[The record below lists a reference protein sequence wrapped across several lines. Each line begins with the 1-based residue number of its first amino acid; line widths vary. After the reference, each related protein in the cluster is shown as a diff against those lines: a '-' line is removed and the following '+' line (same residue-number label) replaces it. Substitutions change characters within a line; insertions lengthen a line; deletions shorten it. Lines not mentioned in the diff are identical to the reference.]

1 MANRFLSNIRIN
13 DAYTFP
19 ASDGSFGQAII
30 TDGAGNLSF
39 GNVASGGDD
48 AASVIYKDNF
58 TGDGTTVA
66 FSMAKSVTTEDQTQI
81 FIDGVYQEKGTYS
94 VSGNV
99 ITFSEAPISGHS
111 IEVMTIASINTGPT
125 TLYQDNFTGNGAT
138 TDFTLANSVN
148 NEIKTLVFLNGVYQF
163 KDTYSVSETTLSFD
177 TAPANGTLIEVI
189 TIGSAASHADI
200 DKLAGIEAGA
210 QVNTLDGSG
219 TANYVSKWSDA
230 DTITNSSIQDD
241 GSTVSVGGN
250 LAVTGSLTGTLATAA
265 QTNIT
270 SVGTLTTLAVQ
281 DGNTEDV
288 SGSKIRMEMS
298 GINPY
303 WEIVA
308 RNGGSAGSRKLGLYT
323 SAIGSDVMTL
333 TQSGNVGIGVSPSA
347 SFHLGGTDSTKSY
360 IDRGSYTRL
369 QIFQSND
376 GQSHIGSSGS
386 NAALILRTGTTFGTD
401 TERMRIDS
409 SGNLL
414 VGKTAANLTT
424 TGVEIDPNGIL
435 LATKNAGTVAYFNRL
450 TTDGTILDF
459 RKDGSIVGSIGFVTS
474 DNLYIQGNS
483 THNGL
488 AFDSNALIPFKN
500 GAYTDNV
507 CDIGGSSNR
516 FKDLYLSGGAYLGGN
531 VGIGTQSPTEGNL
544 VVRNDSGNANIN
556 IKVNDFDGSDY
567 SPSLDFSTGG
577 QGANDPQAQ
586 IKALGDNS
594 YSAHL
599 IFSTQNPGTTNPLVE
614 RMRILSSGQVIV
626 GAFGGNDNAVVAGS
640 SSPGYTNQPGTN
652 LLLKSGDGSGTGS
665 SFMSFSTS
673 PVGSSGTT
681 VNTAVERMRIDA
693 SGNVG
698 IGVSSPASKLNV
710 AGAKTNSAD
719 LSNAANQLVVT
730 DTTATAAGVGGR
742 ISFFGAYTAT
752 PDYGTFGSIEVLKDN
767 ANNYGSASWNNAAMR
782 FIVGNNDNDA
792 NAGRMLERMRITSA
806 GEVLIGTTNGLN
818 GKITAKSPSSYTA
831 FNFRSDSSS
840 ANNTDWMHFYG
851 TSNSNAVQNI
861 VIFGNGNIL
870 NANNSYGQLS
880 DFKIKENIVDATPK
894 LDDLLKVK
902 VRNYNLI
909 GDDNKQIGVVAQ
921 ELEEVFP
928 SMIDESPDFEEV
940 EVTDEEGNVTTER
953 VDLGT
958 TTKSVKYSVF
968 VPMLIKA
975 VQELKAEIET
985 LKSQING

>member
-39 GNVASGGDD
+39 GNVASGGGAD

-66 FSMAKSVTTEDQTQI
+66 FSMARSVTTEDQTQI

-163 KDTYSVSETTLSFD
+163 KDTYSVSGTTLSFD

-189 TIGSAASHADI
+189 TIGSAAAADYNQTLLFYGKASAAITKGQAVMFAGVQGDHFLVAPAVQATIDTNHEYMLGIANQDFANNEFGYVTEFGRVSGLNTSAYTAGAIIWYDSASATAGAITTTEPTPPNAKIQLAAVIRSHAAEGVLFVRPHIYYGLEELENVNVTGLADRDLLVYNNSTGNWVNDTLDADEIDDTSTTNKFTSQTEI

-230 DTITNSSIQDD
+230 DTITNSVITDD
-241 GSTVSVGGN
+241 GSTVTISGDLSATN
-250 LAVTGSLTGTLATAA
+250 IAGTLSTTA

-270 SVGTLTTLAVQ
+270 SVGTLSSLAVSGVSTFGGSQGGLPVILKSRASDNINGILFQNNSGTTLGQLQVNSSS
-281 DGNTEDV
+281 DYIFYNTSSDAE
-288 SGSKIRMEMS
+288 RMR
-298 GINPY
+298 IT
-303 WEIVA
+303 
-308 RNGGSAGSRKLGLYT
+308 SAGNVGIGT
-323 SAIGSDVMTL
+323 SSPGSYYSKELVVSAGVEGGITIVSNSTDGAYLMFADGTSGADRYRGYVNYSHL
-333 TQSGNVGIGVSPSA
+333 TNELTFGTNGSQRVTVDSSGNVGIG
-347 SFHLGGTDSTKSY
+347 
-360 IDRGSYTRL
+360 
-369 QIFQSND
+369 
-376 GQSHIGSSGS
+376 
-386 NAALILRTGTTFGTD
+386 
-401 TERMRIDS
+401 
-409 SGNLL
+409 
-414 VGKTAANLTT
+414 
-424 TGVEIDPNGIL
+424 
-435 LATKNAGTVAYFNRL
+435 
-450 TTDGTILDF
+450 
-459 RKDGSIVGSIGFVTS
+459 TS
-474 DNLYIQGNS
+474 
-483 THNGL
+483 
-488 AFDSNALIPFKN
+488 
-500 GAYTDNV
+500 
-507 CDIGGSSNR
+507 
-516 FKDLYLSGGAYLGGN
+516 
-531 VGIGTQSPTEGNL
+531 SPTEGNL

-640 SSPGYTNQPGTN
+640 SSPGFTNQPGTN

-673 PVGSSGTT
+673 PGGSSGTT
-681 VNTAVERMRIDA
+681 VNTAVERMRI
-693 SGNVG
+693 
-698 IGVSSPASKLNV
+698 
-710 AGAKTNSAD
+710 
-719 LSNAANQLVVT
+719 
-730 DTTATAAGVGGR
+730 
-742 ISFFGAYTAT
+742 
-752 PDYGTFGSIEVLKDN
+752 
-767 ANNYGSASWNNAAMR
+767 
-782 FIVGNNDNDA
+782 
-792 NAGRMLERMRITSA
+792 TSA
-806 GEVLIGTTNGLN
+806 GEVLIGTTTVLN

-851 TSNSNAVQNI
+851 TSNSNTVQNI